1 MNVIRYTA
9 ALALFVMSTCAIAQ
23 FRPITTPKP
32 RQPVPMRP
40 SAGVLPSNQGLGVTS
55 NPFGAYLPGTT
66 VRPQGQS
73 GPYSIIQIQP
83 GYMLGQQ
90 GGMNG
95 SGNGSGQFGFGGGMN
110 GFGNGSGQFG
120 LGGGMNGLGGGA
132 FGAFGNGNSGF
143 GVSGASGGFGQ
154 LGSGFGGM
162 KGFGFNGGS
171 GI

>member
-23 FRPITTPKP
+23 FRPITTTKP
-32 RQPVPMRP
+32 RQPVSMRP

-55 NPFGAYLPGTT
+55 NPFGAYLPGRTI
-66 VRPQGQS
+66 RPQVQS

-90 GGMNG
+90 
-95 SGNGSGQFGFGGGMN
+95 GGMN

-162 KGFGFNGGS
+162 KSFGFNGGS